1 MGRLEGRRAVITGA
15 ASGIG
20 EATARLFAR
29 EGAVVVVADVDDDRG
44 KRVADDIG
52 ERARFVHTDVTQE
65 ADVDAAVAA
74 AVDTFG
80 GLDCMFNNAGNPGSV
95 AGIAEVDMAMFDL
108 TVAIHLRG
116 VFLGIRAAARVMKP
130 QGHGTIINTS
140 SVAGLAANYAGH
152 EYSACK
158 AAIAHLTRT
167 TANELG
173 EHGIRVNAICPGGI
187 ATAIFARA
195 AGLEGDT
202 AQATVELMSSGA
214 GRHGADP
221 PGGPTRRHRRSRLVA
236 GERRFELRE
245 RPSHRRRRR
254 PHHRPPLP
262 RAARQ
267 DRRAHAAPAG
277 APVLTNASTEAICA
291 DSCWVP
297 GCNSTDAR
305 GGRSVPGITANIER
319 DKSGPTC
326 SPKAAI

>member
-29 EGAVVVVADVDDDRG
+29 EGAAVVVADLDDDRG
-44 KRVADDIG
+44 KRVADEIG
-52 ERARFVHTDVTQE
+52 EKARFVHTDVTQE
-65 ADVDAAVAA
+65 HDVDTAVAV

-95 AGIAEVDMAMFDL
+95 AGIADVDMAMFDL

-130 QGHGTIINTS
+130 QGHGSIINTS

-152 EYSACK
+152 EYSASK

-187 ATAIFARA
+187 ATSIFARG
-195 AGLEGDT
+195 AGLEGDA
-202 AQATVELMSSGA
+202 AQATVELMSSA
-214 GRHGADP
+214 
-221 PGGPTRRHRRSRLVA
+221 L
-236 GERRFELRE
+236 GEMA
-245 RPSHRRRRR
+245 PI
-254 PHHRPPLP
+254 
-262 RAARQ
+262 
-267 DRRAHAAPAG
+267 RRAGQPIDIAEAVLWLASDASSFVNGQAIAVDGGLTTGPLYREQHARIDGLMELLQAP
-277 APVLTNASTEAICA
+277 PS
-291 DSCWVP
+291 
-297 GCNSTDAR
+297 
-305 GGRSVPGITANIER
+305 
-319 DKSGPTC
+319 
-326 SPKAAI
+326 